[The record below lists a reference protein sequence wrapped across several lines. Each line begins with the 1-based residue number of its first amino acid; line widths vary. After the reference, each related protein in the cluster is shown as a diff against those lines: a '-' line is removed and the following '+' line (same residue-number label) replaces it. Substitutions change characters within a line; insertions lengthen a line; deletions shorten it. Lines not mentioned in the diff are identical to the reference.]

1 MPQKKAPFHLNSDD
15 LDAFIKGEWDTGK
28 ETAFFSSMQNTV
40 LQPLKESIGAM
51 SDLSTSVEEPPLPFS
66 LETLIP
72 PPKTLSYEG
81 GKRQDETHVSVT
93 PQTSSPISASIG
105 SENFAKNT
113 FDETASYPE
122 DSIQITAE
130 KSPIQSSELFETSQ
144 KNLHVS
150 DMESPEESSNRDA
163 STGFKKVSSDELEKG
178 LKQRNKKIQ
187 DLFSDK
193 GTVS

>member
-15 LDAFIKGEWDTGK
+15 LDAFIKGEWDSDK

-40 LQPLKESIGAM
+40 LQPLKESIEAM
-51 SDLSTSVEEPPLPFS
+51 SDLSASVKEPTLPFS
-66 LETLIP
+66 LEILIP

-81 GKRQDETHVSVT
+81 GKRHEGAHVSVT
-93 PQTSSPISASIG
+93 PQLSSLPAESIV
-105 SENFAKNT
+105 SENLAKNT
-113 FDETASYPE
+113 FDKTVSYQE
-122 DSIQITAE
+122 DSIQRTPE
-130 KSPIQSSELFETSQ
+130 NFSTQSTELFEASQ
-144 KNLHVS
+144 KNAHIS
-150 DMESPEESSNRDA
+150 DTESTEESSSMEA
-163 STGFKKVSSDELEKG
+163 STRFKKVSADDVEKG